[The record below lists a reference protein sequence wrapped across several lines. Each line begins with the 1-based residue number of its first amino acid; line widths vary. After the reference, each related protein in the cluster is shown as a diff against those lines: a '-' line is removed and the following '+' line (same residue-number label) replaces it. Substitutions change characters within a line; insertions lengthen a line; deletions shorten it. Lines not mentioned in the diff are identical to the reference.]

1 MTEDIDSLKKIIE
14 EQHKQLERLQARNTE
29 LSVALSN
36 SLKDVV
42 FYQNYAGAEVYRMD
56 FKNAAQM
63 RQAMYHWQD
72 IAEGKK
78 NK

>member
-1 MTEDIDSLKKIIE
+1 MDDIDSLKKIIE
-14 EQHKQLERLQARNTE
+14 EQHKQLTRLQERNTE

-56 FKNAAQM
+56 FKNAAAM
-63 RQAMYHWQD
+63 RQEMYRWMD
-72 IAEGKK
+72 IAQGKT

>member
-1 MTEDIDSLKKIIE
+1 MEDIESLKKIIE
-14 EQHKQLERLQARNTE
+14 EQHKQLTRLQERNTE

-42 FYQNYAGAEVYRMD
+42 FYQNYAGAEVCRMD
-56 FKNAAQM
+56 FKNAAAM
-63 RQAMYHWQD
+63 RQEMYRWMD
-72 IAEGKK
+72 IAQGKT